1 MTIELSAEDAVV
13 LLETLREELGRLK
26 AEINRTEAHD
36 FKEELKAHE
45 AALVRII
52 GQLEANPHG

>member
-1 MTIELSAEDAVV
+1 MTLELSAEDGAY

-36 FKEELKAHE
+36 FKEALKEQE

-52 GQLEANPHG
+52 GQLEALPSG